1 MGELGCKG
9 YGCIVGGLLALA
21 GILLCILLPFS
32 LHTIEEGK
40 NIQPLFHLHEPAWL
54 TFPEGKIEIVF
65 SICLLKY
72 QFDK

>member
-21 GILLCILLPFS
+21 GILICILLPFS

-40 NIQPLFHLHEPAWL
+40 INKTHCY
-54 TFPEGKIEIVF
+54 
-65 SICLLKY
+65 SIRLNPKKWALSILAF
-72 QFDK
+72 QSF

>member
-21 GILLCILLPFS
+21 GILVCILLPFS

-40 NIQPLFHLHEPAWL
+40 VNKTENTLLFYQIEP
-54 TFPEGKIEIVF
+54 
-65 SICLLKY
+65 
-72 QFDK
+72 